1 MSIQQQTKFNV
12 LLIGDS
18 CIDVYQYGTTTK
30 LSPEAPVP
38 IFVKDREEV
47 KDGMASN
54 VKNNLEALGCNVHL
68 ITGGN
73 KSTKTRVI
81 DTRSNQHL
89 LRIDDDKASNPIE
102 YITDYSYDA
111 VVFSDYDKGSCTYD
125 LIQDAMRKFNG
136 PVFVDTKKT
145 DIGRFNYHNAIIK
158 INSKEYLNSFGS
170 INVNN
175 LIVTYGKEGAV
186 WNGNHYS
193 APKVEVSDVC
203 GAGDT
208 FLAALVY
215 SYLNTK
221 QFEKAIPYAI
231 KAAAITV
238 QHIGVY
244 APKLEEIL

>member
-1 MSIQQQTKFNV
+1 V
-12 LLIGDS
+12 GDS

-38 IFVKDREEV
+38 IFVKDSEEV
-47 KDGMASN
+47 KDGMALN

-68 ITGGN
+68 ITGNN
-73 KSTKTRVI
+73 KSIKTRVI
-81 DTRSNQHL
+81 DTKSNQHL
-89 LRIDDDKASNPIE
+89 LRIDDDKISDPITHIPG
-102 YITDYSYDA
+102 YYYDA
-111 VVFSDYDKGSCTYD
+111 IVFSDYDKGSCTYD
-125 LIQDAMRKFNG
+125 LIQDTMRRFKG

-145 DIGRFNYHNAIIK
+145 DIGRFNYDNAIVK
-158 INSKEYLNSFGS
+158 INSKEYLSSVGS

-215 SYLNTK
+215 GFLETK
-221 QFEKAIPYAI
+221 EFKKAIPYAI

-244 APKLEEIL
+244 APKLEEI